1 MARNAEVMKAP
12 SGEMTEKNLVEVL
25 KIFFPS
31 GNWEVQKRFSYD
43 PENKRKFYRVDAISE
58 KQKIVWEYDGPN
70 HYNDTW
76 KLQRDI
82 DRDTYFKDMGYT
94 VKRWPYFYQLTK
106 EVAKNIFDK
115 EFSEEK
121 YLTAIKLVYGVDSE
135 NHILSPG
142 WHTTKFTPGSWIE
155 RGVERFLDRLE
166 IMPESLKHQLA
177 FSLQLYIKSIGDS
190 FLIIGDHKKL
200 HELIKL
206 GIDKNYVN
214 YYFTQIHS
222 D

>member
-1 MARNAEVMKAP
+1 MAKNAEKMKAP
-12 SGEMTEKNLVEVL
+12 SGEMTEKNLVETL
-25 KIFFPS
+25 NIFSPTS
-31 GNWEVQKRFSYD
+31 NWEVQKRFSYD

-58 KQKIVWEYDGPN
+58 SERIIWEYDGPN

-82 DRDTYFKDMGYT
+82 DRDNYFKDMGYT
-94 VKRWPYFYQLTK
+94 IKRWPYFYQLTK
-106 EVAKNIFDK
+106 DVAKDIFVK

-121 YLTAIKLVYGVDSE
+121 YLIAIKLVYGVDSE

-166 IMPESLKHQLA
+166 IMPKSLKHQLV
-177 FSLQLYIKSIGDS
+177 FSLLLYIKHVGDS
-190 FLIIGDHKKL
+190 FLIIGDHSKL

-206 GIDKNYVN
+206 EIDEDYIN
-214 YYFTQIHS
+214 YYFTQIHAE
-222 D
+222 